1 MAKATTA
8 TAGMPGTFDGDQP
21 ATVGEIE
28 ALTADPQDHWPE
40 GSWVETEH
48 GGERYWDG
56 EGWETGR
63 APTAPGVPGPEPED
77 DEPEPIVAAAMHQR
91 KMKAY

>member
-8 TAGMPGTFDGDQP
+8 MAGMPGTFDGDQP

-40 GSWVETEH
+40 GAWVETEH

-56 EGWETGR
+56 ERWETGK
-63 APTAPGVPGPEPED
+63 APVVPDEFVQHAD
-77 DEPEPIVAAAMHQR
+77 AEPEPIVAAATHQR
-91 KMKAY
+91 RTKAY